1 MALMAL
7 FVLRCPNCG
16 SNIHRQSMK
25 CEYCG
30 AEVVLTQDGHS
41 MMPRNLN
48 ACPTC
53 KTQIAEGVWFCPNC
67 GQVTTQDVKT
77 IEHLRQI
84 QKKFVFQQ
92 DDVKVKMG
100 QLKDKLEPNEFVY
113 YLLWHNGF
121 LSNKYF
127 AVTDK
132 KLIKF
137 DYNQYWQVSLSEI
150 VSVSDPI
157 YYSGDGMFNAPSST
171 LKVQTFTE
179 TVTLDFGETMDYNF
193 YNALREAMN
202 DYTCQRR
209 NIRAVA
215 CNLKFS

>member
-1 MALMAL
+1 MAL
-7 FVLRCPNCG
+7 FALRCPNCG
-16 SNIHRQSMK
+16 SNISRQSMK

-30 AEVVLTQDGHS
+30 AELVLAQDGHS
-41 MMPRNLN
+41 MLPRNLN

-67 GQVTTQDVKT
+67 GQVTTQDAKT
-77 IEHLRQI
+77 IEHLKQI

-92 DDVKVKMG
+92 DDIRAKMA

-113 YLLWHNGF
+113 YLLYHNGF
-121 LSNKYF
+121 LSNKYY

-137 DYNQYWQVSLSEI
+137 DYNEYWEALLSDI

-157 YYSGDGMFNAPSST
+157 YRSGDGMFVTPNTS

-179 TVTLDFGETMDYNF
+179 TVTLDFGESMDYNF
-193 YNALREAMN
+193 FNALHQAIS
-202 DYTCQRR
+202 DYTCQRK
-209 NIRAVA
+209 NIQAVV
-215 CNLKFS
+215 CNLKYL